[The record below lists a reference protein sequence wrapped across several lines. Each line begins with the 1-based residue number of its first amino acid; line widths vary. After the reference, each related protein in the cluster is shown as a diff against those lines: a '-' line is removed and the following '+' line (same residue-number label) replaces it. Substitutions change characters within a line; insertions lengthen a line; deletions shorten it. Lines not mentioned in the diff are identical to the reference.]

1 MTFRQNSLS
10 LQFNIL
16 LDYIPAR
23 FTVIRHVRPALSCRC
38 CEGMVQA
45 PMPTLPIERGLPS
58 AGLLAPVLIAK
69 YCDHLPLYRQ
79 SAIYAREGVDLE
91 RSLLASRASHGL
103 RERRCCTATRPIAK
117 QSLRNGSWPA
127 FAGTCM
133 PLAQDTALC

>member
-10 LQFNIL
+10 LQLNIL

-103 RERRCCTATRPIAK
+103 R
-117 QSLRNGSWPA
+117 
-127 FAGTCM
+127 
-133 PLAQDTALC
+133 